1 MLSNSTITDY
11 IKLADVSVFLGM
23 DEFQKKRYYKWVDE
37 TEKIRVLYMVNEVL
51 KWGQPYLVGTQAFDL
66 IGNYAYTLFGQW
78 ILQATQIAKTGS
90 GLVIGTPVI
99 PIATAGAAG
108 TITLVVGSI
117 GGPIPANTNQY
128 TNPIM
133 SNRTIIVV
141 LDNVVI
147 QPNLPSGFTY
157 TFNNATGTIIFSLNL
172 SLNQV
177 LTVIYI

>member
-37 TEKIRVLYMVNEVL
+37 TAKIRVLYMVNEVL
-51 KWGQPYLVGTQAFDL
+51 RWGQPYLVGTQGFDL

-78 ILQATQIAKTGS
+78 ILQATQIAQTGT

-99 PIATAGAAG
+99 PTATAGAAG
-108 TITLVVGSI
+108 TITLTVGAPAS
-117 GGPIPANTNQY
+117 PIPANTNQY

>member
-1 MLSNSTITDY
+1 MISNQLVTDY
-11 IKLADVSVFLGM
+11 IKWGDVSIFLAS
-23 DEFQKKRYYKWVDE
+23 DDYQKQRYYEWKDE
-37 TEKIRVLYMVNEVL
+37 TQKIRVIYMTNEVL
-51 KWGQPYLVGTQAFDL
+51 KWGQPYLVGTEGYDEVATYLYAL
-66 IGNYAYTLFGQW
+66 IGQW
-78 ILQATQIAKTGS
+78 LLEAATIAATGT

-99 PIATAGAAG
+99 PTSTAGAAG
-108 TITLVVGSI
+108 TITVTVGITGS
-117 GGPIPANTNQY
+117 PIPANTNQY

-141 LDNVVI
+141 VDNVVI

-172 SLNQV
+172 SVNQV

>member
-1 MLSNSTITDY
+1 MLSSSVITDY
-11 IKLADVSVFLGM
+11 IKIADVSVFLGM

-37 TEKIRVLYMVNEVL
+37 TKKIRVLYMVNEVIR
-51 KWGQPYLVGTQAFDL
+51 WGQPYLTGTQGFDL
-66 IGNYAYTLFGQW
+66 VGNYLYTLFGQW
-78 ILQATQIAKTGS
+78 ILQATQIAGTGS

-99 PIATAGAAG
+99 PTTTPGAAG
-108 TITLVVGSI
+108 TITLIVGAVGS
-117 GGPIPANTNQY
+117 PIPANTSQY

-157 TFNNATGTIIFSLNL
+157 TFNNATGTIIFNLNL